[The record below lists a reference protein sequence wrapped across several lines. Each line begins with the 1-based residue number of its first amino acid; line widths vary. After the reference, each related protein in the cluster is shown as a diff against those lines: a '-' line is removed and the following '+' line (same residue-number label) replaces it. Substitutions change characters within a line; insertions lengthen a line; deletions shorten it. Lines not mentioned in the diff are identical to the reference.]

1 MEYRRIVFIF
11 GARYNDNIACCIC
24 RKGRF
29 NMTDKITALYCR
41 LSQDDMLQG
50 ESNSITNQK
59 AILKKYAEDNGFS
72 NTVYYVDDG
81 VSGTT
86 FERDGFK
93 AMMTDVEAG
102 KVSTVITKDLSRLGR
117 DYLKTGEYIEI
128 IFPDYDVRYIA
139 INDGVDTLK
148 SENELMAFKNIFND
162 WYARDTSKKIRAVF
176 KAKGQSGKPLSYP
189 IYGYKRSETDK
200 NLWVIDDETAE
211 VVRKIF
217 RLCIDGYG
225 PAQIARILTEEG
237 IPTPTA
243 YALSQGRDNG
253 HKNVKL
259 DRWGSETISGILEK
273 PEYCGHTVNFRTHV
287 KSYKNKK
294 RVNNPKEDWLIF
306 ENTHEPIITQ
316 QEFDL
321 VQELRKNKR
330 RPTKHEE
337 VNPFSGMVYCADCGK
352 KMYLCRATSLTADQE
367 HLKCS
372 TYSLDKDAC
381 SAHFIRTIVMKEIV
395 LSGLNKLLVNVRESE
410 EEFVQAAMNNS
421 VQNQSSELSKAKK
434 ALKQS
439 EKRIAELDRLFTRLY
454 EDNVSGKISD
464 ERFAMM
470 SAGYEVEQ
478 KNLKATVAG
487 LTSFI
492 DTAEQKSA
500 DVTAFIQ
507 VVQKYENITE
517 LTPEIMHEL
526 IEKIVVHAPDKSSGH
541 RTQEIDIY
549 YRFNVAVA
557 TAVADSMKYDK
568 KRKAA

>member
-1 MEYRRIVFIF
+1 
-11 GARYNDNIACCIC
+11 
-24 RKGRF
+24 
-29 NMTDKITALYCR
+29 MTDKITALYCR

-72 NTVYYVDDG
+72 NPVFYVDDG

-86 FERDGFK
+86 WEREGFK
-93 AMMTDVEAG
+93 AMLADIEEG
-102 KVSTVITKDLSRLGR
+102 KVGTVITKDLSRLGR

-128 IFPDYDVRYIA
+128 IFPDHDVRYIA

-176 KAKGQSGKPLSYP
+176 KANGQSGKHLSNP
-189 IYGYKRSETDK
+189 IYGYKHSETDK
-200 NLWVIDDETAE
+200 NLWVIDDEAAE

-217 RLCIDGYG
+217 HLCIDGYG
-225 PAQIARILTEEG
+225 PTQIARILTEQG

-253 HKNVKL
+253 HKNAKL
-259 DRWGSETISGILEK
+259 HRWGNETIAHILEK
-273 PEYCGHTVNFRTHV
+273 AEYCGHTVNFRTHV

-294 RVNNPKEDWLIF
+294 RVDNPKEDWLIF
-306 ENTHEPIITQ
+306 ENTHEAIITQ

-337 VNPFSGMVYCADCGK
+337 VNPFSGICYCADCGK
-352 KMYLCRATSLTADQE
+352 KLYLCRATTMTADQE
-367 HLKCS
+367 HLKCG
-372 TYSLDKDAC
+372 TYAKDKNGC
-381 SAHFIRTIVMKEIV
+381 TIHFVRTIVLKEII
-395 LSGLNKLLVNVRESE
+395 LGELNKMVAFVKDNED
-410 EEFVQAAMNNS
+410 EFVQMAMDNS
-421 VQNQSSELSKAKK
+421 VQKQSSELSKSRKK
-434 ALKQS
+434 LKES

-464 ERFAMM
+464 ERFSIM
-470 SAGYEVEQ
+470 SAGYEDEQ
-478 KNLKATVAG
+478 KKLRATVAE
-487 LTSFI
+487 LTDFI
-492 DTAEQKSA
+492 ETAEQKSA
-500 DVTAFIQ
+500 DVTAFIS
-507 VVQKYENITE
+507 VVQKYERITE

-541 RTQEIDIY
+541 RTQQMDIY
-549 YRFNVAVA
+549 YRFDVAVS

-568 KRKAA
+568 KRKVA

>member
-1 MEYRRIVFIF
+1 
-11 GARYNDNIACCIC
+11 
-24 RKGRF
+24 
-29 NMTDKITALYCR
+29 MTDKITALYCR

-72 NTVYYVDDG
+72 NPVFYVDDG

-86 FERDGFK
+86 WEREGFK
-93 AMMTDVEAG
+93 AMLADIEEG
-102 KVSTVITKDLSRLGR
+102 KVGTVITKDLSRLGR

-128 IFPDYDVRYIA
+128 IFPDHDVRYIA

-176 KAKGQSGKPLSYP
+176 KAKGQSGKHLSNP
-189 IYGYKRSETDK
+189 IYGYKHSETDK
-200 NLWVIDDETAE
+200 NLWVIDDEAAE

-217 RLCIDGYG
+217 HLCIDGYG
-225 PAQIARILTEEG
+225 PTQIARILTEQG

-253 HKNVKL
+253 HKNAKL
-259 DRWGSETISGILEK
+259 HRWGNETIAHILEK
-273 PEYCGHTVNFRTHV
+273 AEYCGHTVNFRTHV

-294 RVNNPKEDWLIF
+294 RVDNPKEDWLIF
-306 ENTHEPIITQ
+306 ENTHEAIITQ

-337 VNPFSGMVYCADCGK
+337 VNPFSGICYCADCGK
-352 KMYLCRATSLTADQE
+352 KLYLCRATIMTADQE
-367 HLKCS
+367 HLKCG
-372 TYSLDKDAC
+372 TYAKDKNGC
-381 SAHFIRTIVMKEIV
+381 TIHFVRTIVLKEII
-395 LSGLNKLLVNVRESE
+395 LGELNKMVAFVKDNED
-410 EEFVQAAMNNS
+410 EFVQMAMDNS
-421 VQNQSSELSKAKK
+421 VQKQSSELSKFRKK
-434 ALKQS
+434 LKES

-464 ERFAMM
+464 ERFSIM
-470 SAGYEVEQ
+470 STGYEDEQ
-478 KNLKATVAG
+478 KKLRATVAE
-487 LTSFI
+487 LTDFI
-492 DTAEQKSA
+492 ETAEQKSA
-500 DVTAFIQ
+500 DVTAFIS
-507 VVQKYENITE
+507 VVQKYERITE

-541 RTQEIDIY
+541 RTQQIDIY
-549 YRFNVAVA
+549 YRFDVAVS

-568 KRKAA
+568 KRKVA

>member
-1 MEYRRIVFIF
+1 
-11 GARYNDNIACCIC
+11 
-24 RKGRF
+24 
-29 NMTDKITALYCR
+29 MTDKITALYCR

-93 AMMTDVEAG
+93 AMMADVEAG

-217 RLCIDGYG
+217 HLCIDGYG

-395 LSGLNKLLVNVRESE
+395 LSELNKLLVNVRENE
-410 EEFVQAAMNNS
+410 EKFVQAAMNNS

-464 ERFAMM
+464 ERFEMM
-470 SAGYEVEQ
+470 SAGYEDEQ
-478 KNLKATVAG
+478 KKLKATASK
-487 LTSFI
+487 LTAYI
-492 DTAEQKSA
+492 DTAKQKST
-500 DVTAFIQ
+500 DVNDFIK
-507 VVQKYENITE
+507 VVQKYEHITE
-517 LTPEIMHEL
+517 LSPEIMHEL
-526 IEKIVVHAPDKSSGH
+526 IEKIIVHAPDKSSGH
-541 RTQEIDIY
+541 RTQEIEIY

>member
-1 MEYRRIVFIF
+1 M
-11 GARYNDNIACCIC
+11 
-24 RKGRF
+24 K
-29 NMTDKITALYCR
+29 DKITALYCR

-59 AILKKYAEDNGFS
+59 AILQKFADDNGFR
-72 NTVYYVDDG
+72 NTVFYVDDG

-93 AMMTDVEAG
+93 AMMADVEAG
-102 KVSTVITKDLSRLGR
+102 KVGIVITKDLSRLGR
-117 DYLKTGEYIEI
+117 DYLKTGELIEM

-139 INDGVDTLK
+139 INDNVDTFK
-148 SENELMAFKNIFND
+148 SENELLAFKNIFND

-176 KAKGQSGKPLSYP
+176 KAKGQSGKHLSNP

-200 NLWVIDDETAE
+200 NLWEIDEEAAD

-217 RLCIDGYG
+217 RLCIEGYG

-253 HKNVKL
+253 HKNARL
-259 DRWGSETISGILEK
+259 HRWGMETIAHILEK
-273 PEYCGHTVNFRTHV
+273 AEYCGHTVNFRTHV

-294 RVNNPKEDWLIF
+294 RVDNPKENWMIF

-316 QEFDL
+316 SEFDL

-337 VNPFSGMVYCADCGK
+337 VNPFSGICCCADCGK
-352 KMYLCRATSLTADQE
+352 KLYLCRATTMNADQE
-367 HLKCS
+367 HLKCG
-372 TYSLDKDAC
+372 TYAKDKDVC
-381 SAHFIRTIVMKEIV
+381 TAHFIRTIVLKEIV
-395 LSGLNKLLVNVRESE
+395 LGELNKMLAFVRENE
-410 EEFVQAAMNNS
+410 NEFVRAAMDNS
-421 VQNQSSELSKAKK
+421 VQKQSSELAKSKKK
-434 ALKQS
+434 LKGA
-439 EKRIAELDRLFTRLY
+439 EKRITELDRLFTRLY

-464 ERFAMM
+464 ERFALM
-470 SAGYEVEQ
+470 SAGYEDEQ
-478 KNLKATVAG
+478 KKLKASVTE
-487 LTSFI
+487 LTTLI
-492 DTAEQKSA
+492 EAAEQKSA
-500 DVTAFIQ
+500 DVTAFIR
-507 VVQKYENITE
+507 VIQKYEHITE

-526 IEKIVVHAPDKSSGH
+526 IEKIIIHAPDKSSGH
-541 RTQEIDIY
+541 RIQQIEIH
-549 YRFNVAVA
+549 YRFNVAVT

-568 KRKAA
+568 KRKAV